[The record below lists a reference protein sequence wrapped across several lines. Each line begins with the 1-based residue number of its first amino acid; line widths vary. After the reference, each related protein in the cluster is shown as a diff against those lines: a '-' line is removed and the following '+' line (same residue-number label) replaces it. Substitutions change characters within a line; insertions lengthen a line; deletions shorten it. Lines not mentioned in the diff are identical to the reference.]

1 MKKQKQMI
9 PYSAAD
15 ETDHTHV
22 SPPHKAM
29 HYRLAKWGAHQH
41 QLVVKYEQ
49 DPQKQK
55 NSSTPPGEWIFSP
68 CPKII
73 SPLNLRQKEIFKF
86 SKIFFFLFFPFPF
99 HTELHFCTL
108 SRVKMMMTLHCR
120 QHCSDSSFDD
130 VGSFISVTAAGKI
143 MILHYIYVTFL
154 RRWLST
160 LQFQTTKDN
169 AV

>member
-29 HYRLAKWGAHQH
+29 HYRLAKWGAHQQ

-49 DPQKQK
+49 DPQKQI

-73 SPLNLRQKEIFKF
+73 SPLNLRQKDFLKFKS
-86 SKIFFFLFFPFPF
+86 SKIFFFFISHRASF
-99 HTELHFCTL
+99 LHFKP
-108 SRVKMMMTLHCR
+108 S
-120 QHCSDSSFDD
+120 
-130 VGSFISVTAAGKI
+130 
-143 MILHYIYVTFL
+143 
-154 RRWLST
+154 
-160 LQFQTTKDN
+160 
-169 AV
+169 